1 MKRLKTMT
9 ALSAM
14 LLVLFLTSCAE
25 PIPDPMGPIVRLPPE
40 SVFKP
45 CDQPKLAGS
54 TWGDIGAQALTL
66 QTALS
71 ICAGQVDTLN
81 AWREGINEAK

>member
-1 MKRLKTMT
+1 MT
-9 ALSAM
+9 TAPAAL

-25 PIPDPMGPIVRLPPE
+25 PIPDPLGPIVRLPPE

-54 TWGDIGAQALTL
+54 TWGDIGAHALAL

-71 ICAGQVDTLN
+71 LCAGQVETLN
-81 AWREGINEAK
+81 KWRQTMPK